1 MSSII
6 TNPRVGMNMS
16 DLEARARA
24 GDPWAQNMLTRQS
37 MGFAMAI
44 QEDAIAG
51 ADMQD
56 REDILKIND

>member
-16 DLEARARA
+16 DLEAHARA
-24 GDPWAQNMLTRQS
+24 GDPWAQNMLTRHS